1 MSNAVHSGWN
11 VQLVQSRK
19 SRFVLS
25 PFLPSS
31 EVWRWEPDRETKE
44 GMELQGT
51 KGERLLEIES
61 EQELYILKF

>member
-11 VQLVQSRK
+11 VQLVQSRR

-25 PFLPSS
+25 AFLPSS
-31 EVWRWEPDRETKE
+31 EVWRWEPDRETEE

-51 KGERLLEIES
+51 KGERFLQIKP
-61 EQELYILKF
+61 ELRAMHI